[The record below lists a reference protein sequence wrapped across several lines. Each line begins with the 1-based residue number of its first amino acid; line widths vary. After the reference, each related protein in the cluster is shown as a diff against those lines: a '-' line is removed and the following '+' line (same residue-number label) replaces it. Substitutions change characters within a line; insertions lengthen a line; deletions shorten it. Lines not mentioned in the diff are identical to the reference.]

1 MALALAF
8 GLRQVGSGTA
18 GPIAM
23 EDVPKQDVARLTRIS
38 AAAITALIVDV
49 LGKSGLPPADAAQ
62 VAELMTEADLTGADA
77 HGVFRLPQYVRRLRA
92 GGVNP
97 RPDIRVERTALAT
110 ALVDGDNGMGHL
122 VVARA
127 AATAIQLAREAGV
140 AWVGARRSNHAGA
153 AGVYAAMP
161 LAHDMIGIYSVVASA
176 NHMPI
181 WGGAETLLGTNPLAV
196 AIPAGAEAPVVL
208 DIATTVV
215 SYGTVKNYKLQGKT
229 MPEGWMVDRHD
240 GRPLTDPARSHEGL
254 LLPLGGYKGSGL
266 ALVLGLLAGVLNG
279 AAFGREVFDFNA
291 NDDSQCN
298 TGHFILAL
306 DIARFFAPADFKAE
320 VDRHLRD
327 LAASR
332 PLPGFAAIRLPG
344 AERRL
349 RRAARLRDGVP
360 MPAGL
365 IGQLDALAAEVGVAP
380 LRER

>member
-122 VVARA
+122 VMARA

-279 AAFGREVFDFNA
+279 AAFGRDVFDFNA

-306 DIARFFAPADFKAE
+306 DIARFVAPADFKAE

-360 MPAGL
+360 MPAEL
-365 IGQLDALAAEVGVAP
+365 MGQLDALAAEVGVAP